1 VFSANPILFFSP
13 ARLVRI
19 IQLNLHQR
27 EATKEVVI
35 NVVNFD
41 LVQQH
46 PLQAQ
51 SMPINEFDEPDLR
64 QSFRFSEAIQSKESP
79 VQFECKVN
87 QIIPLELKAGEIL
100 VR

>member
-1 VFSANPILFFSP
+1 MHINC
-13 ARLVRI
+13 
-19 IQLNLHQR
+19 

-51 SMPINEFDEPDLR
+51 SMPINEFD
-64 QSFRFSEAIQSKESP
+64 
-79 VQFECKVN
+79 
-87 QIIPLELKAGEIL
+87 KAGLTAVLQIW
-100 VR
+100 